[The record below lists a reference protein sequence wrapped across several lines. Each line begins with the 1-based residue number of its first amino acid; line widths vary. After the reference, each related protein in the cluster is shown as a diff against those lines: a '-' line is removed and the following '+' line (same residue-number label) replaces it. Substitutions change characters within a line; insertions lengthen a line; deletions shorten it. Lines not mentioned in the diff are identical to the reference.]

1 MSLTLVRYV
10 VLAFFVGIVVGYL
23 TFHLPQADATRTQ
36 RRVDPHELVEK
47 LSAYAHSSRLY
58 YVEDWAG
65 NIFLSQEARPLSQLW
80 SLAHDGQN
88 AAGWKGVVHAWKLP
102 AGFSAYTS
110 DCGDSGRQIGDWLLF
125 GDPILVHRLG
135 DMLMQDCTG

>member
-88 AAGWKGVVHAWKLP
+88 AAGWKGVVHAWKLAP
-102 AGFSAYTS
+102 AVSANTS
-110 DCGDSGRQIGDWLLF
+110 DWGESGRQIGDFCLF
-125 GDPILVHRLG
+125 GDPVLVRRIGELLG
-135 DMLMQDCTG
+135 